1 MSSYHRN
8 DRGANVA
15 VRGMGLIHAVF
26 GTVFVIAGARIILVA
41 GLFGLPFLV
50 AGAFFALNG
59 IRLAVGGYKP
69 PAKKNQTK
77 TYVAEKP
84 DRYTVSFRPDAP
96 DHMHITGAGLSP
108 KKQLEQL
115 EVLKN
120 AGLIDDGEYQDM
132 RKEILKGL

>member
-8 DRGANVA
+8 DRGANAA
-15 VRGMGLIHAVF
+15 VRGMGLIHAIF

-59 IRLAVGGYKP
+59 IRLALGKTKT

-96 DHMHITGAGLSP
+96 DHQHITGAGLSVE
-108 KKQLEQL
+108 KQLEQL

-132 RKEILKGL
+132 RKEILREL